1 MTTPGVRR
9 RRGYSAL
16 VLQGRGTA
24 DVVVAALA
32 VASLVAGA
40 IVIGVARV
48 ELGQYLYISELGALT
63 MPTAGL
69 FQVGFVL
76 VAGGILLVGVV
87 VRDVRTR
94 LPVLRRWAPAASL
107 VAAGGLFLV
116 AAAVPCS
123 LGCPSLLTDAAQ
135 WRDWVHIVAAVLAF
149 AAGCVAMLQFATAS
163 DRWVARL
170 STAAGISVGVIAATG
185 GIISLA
191 RGNTDI
197 GSTLEYVA
205 AGLGVVWMLAMVVVH
220 SAPSRMP
227 TTAAVPARA
236 GALVDRG

>member
-1 MTTPGVRR
+1 MLRR
-9 RRGYSAL
+9 SP
-16 VLQGRGTA
+16 A
-24 DVVVAALA
+24 DLVVAALA
-32 VASLVAGA
+32 GASLVAGA
-40 IVIGVARV
+40 IVIGIARV
-48 ELGQYLYISELGALT
+48 QLGMYLYISELGALT

-76 VAGGILLVGVV
+76 VIAGILLVGVV
-87 VRDVRTR
+87 VRDVRTTVP
-94 LPVLRRWAPAASL
+94 LLRRWAPAASL
-107 VAAGGLFLV
+107 VVAGALFLV

-123 LGCPSLLTDAAQ
+123 LGCPSLLTAEAQ

-170 STAAGISVGVIAATG
+170 STVSGLAVGLIAATG

-191 RGNTDI
+191 RGNTDV

-220 SAPSRMP
+220 AAPGR
-227 TTAAVPARA
+227 AAVSAAPV
-236 GALVDRG
+236 LVRSS

>member
-1 MTTPGVRR
+1 MPPRSSR
-9 RRGYSAL
+9 
-16 VLQGRGTA
+16 A
-24 DVVVAALA
+24 DIAVAAVAA
-32 VASLVAGA
+32 VSLVAGA
-40 IVIGVARV
+40 AVIGHARAS
-48 ELGQYLYISELGALT
+48 LGRYLYISELGALT
-63 MPTAGL
+63 MPTAAQ

-76 VAGGILLVGVV
+76 VVAGIMLVAVV

-94 LPVLRRWAPAASL
+94 LPLLRRWSPAAML
-107 VAAGGLFLV
+107 LGAGTLFLV

-123 LGCPSLLTDAAQ
+123 VGCPSLLTAEAQ

-149 AAGCVAMLQFATAS
+149 AAGCVVMLQFATAR

-170 STAAGISVGVIAATG
+170 SIAGGLAVAVIAATG

-205 AGLGVVWMLAMVVVH
+205 AAIGVVWMLAIAAVH
-220 SAPSRMP
+220 AIPARRVERSAPVIDALRS
-227 TTAAVPARA
+227 TAPQ
-236 GALVDRG
+236 G

>member
-1 MTTPGVRR
+1 MLQRR
-9 RRGYSAL
+9 
-16 VLQGRGTA
+16 A
-24 DVVVAALA
+24 DAVVASLA
-32 VASLVAGA
+32 VASLVAGG
-40 IVIGVARV
+40 VLIGVARV
-48 ELGQYLYISELGALT
+48 QLGIHLYISELGALT

-76 VAGGILLVGVV
+76 VIAGILLVGVV
-87 VRDVRTR
+87 VRDVRSR
-94 LPVLRRWAPAASL
+94 VPLLRRWAPAASL
-107 VAAGGLFLV
+107 VTAGALFLV

-123 LGCPSLLTDAAQ
+123 LGCPSLLTAEAQ

-170 STAAGISVGVIAATG
+170 STVGGLAVGLIAATG

-191 RGNTDI
+191 RGNTDV

-205 AGLGVVWMLAMVVVH
+205 AGLGVVWMLAVVAVH
-220 SAPSRMP
+220 AAPLRAPVASQQVLVASR
-227 TTAAVPARA
+227 R
-236 GALVDRG
+236 

>member
-1 MTTPGVRR
+1 MTTCDRIEPRASARR
-9 RRGYSAL
+9 YSAR
-16 VLQGRGTA
+16 VLQRRARA
-24 DVVVAALA
+24 DAVVAALA

-48 ELGQYLYISELGALT
+48 QLGIYLYISELGALT

-69 FQVGFVL
+69 FQAGFVL
-76 VAGGILLVGVV
+76 VVTGILLVGVV
-87 VRDVRTR
+87 VRDVRSR
-94 LPVLRRWAPAASL
+94 VPLLRRWAPAASL
-107 VAAGGLFLV
+107 VTAGALFLV

-123 LGCPSLLTDAAQ
+123 LGCPSLLTAEAQ
-135 WRDWVHIVAAVLAF
+135 WRDWVHIAAAVLGF

-170 STAAGISVGVIAATG
+170 STVGGLAVGLIAATG
-185 GIISLA
+185 GIISLS
-191 RGNTDI
+191 RGNTDV

-220 SAPSRMP
+220 AAP
-227 TTAAVPARA
+227 VPARA
-236 GALVDRG
+236 TAPQALANARG

>member
-1 MTTPGVRR
+1 MTAAAASRR
-9 RRGYSAL
+9 RDYSAH
-16 VLQGRGTA
+16 VLQGRGNA
-24 DVVVAALA
+24 DAVVAALA
-32 VASLVAGA
+32 VAGLVAGA
-40 IVIGVARV
+40 VVIGIARV
-48 ELGQYLYISELGALT
+48 ELGRYLYISELGALT
-63 MPTAGL
+63 MPTAEL

-94 LPVLRRWAPAASL
+94 LPLLRRWAPAASL
-107 VAAGGLFLV
+107 VAAGALFVV

-123 LGCPSLLTDAAQ
+123 LGCPSLLTPEAQ
-135 WRDWVHIVAAVLAF
+135 WRDWVHILAAVLAF

-170 STAAGISVGVIAATG
+170 STIAGLAVGVIAATG

-197 GSTLEYVA
+197 GSTLEYIA

-220 SAPSRMP
+220 TVPTRAPRP
-227 TTAAVPARA
+227 TAAPAPARA
-236 GALVDRG
+236 LVDPR

>member
-1 MTTPGVRR
+1 MPLRPRIVD
-9 RRGYSAL
+9 A
-16 VLQGRGTA
+16 
-24 DVVVAALA
+24 A
-32 VASLVAGA
+32 VAVLAAACLVAGA
-40 IVIGVARV
+40 VVIGVARIV
-48 ELGQYLYISELGALT
+48 LDRYLYISELGALT
-63 MPTAGL
+63 MPTAEL
-69 FQVGFVL
+69 FQVGFLLV
-76 VAGGILLVGVV
+76 VAGIVLVGVV

-107 VAAGGLFLV
+107 VTAGGLFLV

-123 LGCPSLLTDAAQ
+123 LGCPSLLTDGAQ
-135 WRDWVHIVAAVLAF
+135 WRDWVHIAAAVLAF
-149 AAGCVAMLQFATAS
+149 AAGCVAMLQFATAG

-170 STAAGISVGVIAATG
+170 SAVSGIAVGVISATG

-220 SAPSRMP
+220 TVP
-227 TTAAVPARA
+227 TRA
-236 GALVDRG
+236 GRPVAPADALVGAER